1 VVVEAED
8 DRRLR
13 PERDVRHAEL
23 PGERRRPH
31 EEGVGDEARGG
42 GGVPVADDAAQ
53 QLVDVRG
60 EHVEDA
66 LHVLVVVPR
75 PVEPQREP
83 VAHQLVPDHRAAA
96 RAGEDVVA
104 AADAM
109 AATARGDLA
118 VHGLGVD
125 EGDGE
130 PPRRQPERQVHR
142 RDHVALQRVRDHH
155 RVRPLAAAVAVR
167 CHGVLRL
174 LLPHIDLS
182 ALCAGELEN
191 AHGVRA
197 CRACE
202 MLRAE
207 RASSVA
213 YVDYGGVLPFL

>member
-1 VVVEAED
+1 M
-8 DRRLR
+8 
-13 PERDVRHAEL
+13 
-23 PGERRRPH
+23 
-31 EEGVGDEARGG
+31 
-42 GGVPVADDAAQ
+42 
-53 QLVDVRG
+53 RG

-104 AADAM
+104 AAAM
-109 AATARGDLA
+109 AAAARGDLA
-118 VHGLGVD
+118 VHRLGVD

-130 PPRRQPERQVHR
+130 ATGGEPERQVHR

-174 LLPHIDLS
+174 LPHIDLS

-207 RASSVA
+207 RASSAA
-213 YVDYGGVLPFL
+213 YVDYGGLLPFL